1 MTNSANNVRS
11 SLMGASPVALASPIA
26 GPGGYMVGRR
36 MWAGFVPTRLGPG
49 FLRGTTLSS

>member
-11 SLMGASPVALASPIA
+11 SPMGASPVALASPIA
-26 GPGGYMVGRR
+26 GPGGYMMGRR
-36 MWAGFVPTRLGPG
+36 MWAGFVPTRLGAG